1 MAEIENDRSL
11 PVSFILK
18 YLLLVA
24 LILICAI
31 ALESQVS
38 PQKSQG
44 KKTIF
49 LRYADEDIIEKD
61 STGNDVHRLIGNV
74 NLEHEN
80 ITMLCDSAHLFFY
93 KNQVIAFSKVHV
105 EQGDTLDLFGD
116 RIFYD
121 GKKELAVV
129 TGNVE
134 LIDKETHLLTQAID
148 YDTHNKVAKYNN
160 KGKIT
165 NADNV
170 LTSRIGI
177 YYVSQSLAHF
187 KDSVKIVNP
196 DYVMNADTMDYNTTS
211 ETAFFTGP
219 TKLKGDSINL
229 YCEKGWFDTKN
240 DITSLW
246 KNAEI
251 DNLQQKITGD
261 SLYYD
266 KRKGYGESFGNVVI
280 RDSTNNIIVS
290 GNYAWYY
297 KKPEKFLV
305 TDKAMFT
312 QVSNKDSLF
321 LHADTISAK
330 SVSDSSG
337 KEFRLMKAFHG
348 CRIFSQDFQSKCDS
362 LSYSFQDS
370 VIRLYYAPVIWS
382 EENQLTSDSMAIFT
396 KNRQADRLEL
406 YSSAFITSQVDTARF
421 NQIKGRTLT
430 GYFKDNELYKI
441 DIKGNGESVY
451 YLLEG
456 ELIAGINQAK
466 CANIQVLV
474 EKGKI
479 SEIIELQNPEGTID
493 PPIPVSPEPLRL
505 KGFEWL
511 DKLRP
516 KKKNDI
522 FR

>member
-1 MAEIENDRSL
+1 MAEIKNTRSIL
-11 PVSFILK
+11 ISVKLKRFITVI
-18 YLLLVA
+18 LLLLGVIV
-24 LILICAI
+24 LK
-31 ALESQVS
+31 SQVNPS
-38 PQKSQG
+38 KNQG

-49 LRYADEDIIEKD
+49 LKYADVDIMEKD
-61 STGNDVHRLIGNV
+61 SAGKDVHRLIGNV
-74 NLEHEN
+74 SLEHEN
-80 ITMLCDSAHLFFY
+80 ITLKCDSAHLYFY
-93 KNQVIAFSKVHV
+93 KNQVMAFSRVHV
-105 EQGDTLDLFGD
+105 EQGDTLDLYGD
-116 RIFYD
+116 YIFYD
-121 GKKELAVV
+121 GKTELAVV
-129 TGNVE
+129 KGNVE
-134 LIDKETHLLTQAID
+134 LVDKETHLFTQAID
-148 YDTHNKVAKYNN
+148 YDTRNKVAKYIDN
-160 KGKIT
+160 GRIT
-165 NADNV
+165 NSDNV

-177 YYVSQSLAHF
+177 YYVAQSLAHF

-196 DYVMNADTMDYNTTS
+196 DYTVNADTMDYNTST

-219 TKLKGDSINL
+219 TKLKGDSLNL

-240 DITSLW
+240 DITTLW

-251 DNLQQKITGD
+251 DNFQQKITGD
-261 SLYYD
+261 SLFYD
-266 KRKGYGESFGNVVI
+266 KNREFGESFGNVVI
-280 RDSTNNIIVS
+280 KDSINNIIVS

-305 TDKAMFT
+305 TDHAMFT

-337 KEFRLMKAFHG
+337 REFRLMRAFYG
-348 CRIFSQDFQSKCDS
+348 VRMFSQDFQSKCDS

-370 VIRLYYAPVIWS
+370 VIRLYDSPVLWS

-396 KNRQADRLEL
+396 KNRQAERLEL
-406 YSSAFITSQVDTARF
+406 YSSAFITSQVDTSRF
-421 NQIKGRTLT
+421 NQIKGRSLT
-430 GYFKDNELYKI
+430 GYFKDNELYQI
-441 DIKGNGESVY
+441 DIKGNGESIY

-456 ELIAGINQAK
+456 EFIAGINQAT

-493 PPIPVSPEPLRL
+493 PPIPIGTEPLRL
-505 KGFEWL
+505 KGFGWL
-511 DKLRP
+511 DLLRP